1 MEMGMKA
8 VGQDRYGSSDVLE
21 MRDVEQPTPGD
32 GDVLVRIVA
41 ASVNPLD
48 WHYMRG
54 TPYFI
59 RFQSGLRRPKQKY
72 RPRGV
77 DLAGVVEAVGAG
89 VERFRVGDEVYG
101 QRGGAFGEYKV
112 VKESDVVRKPSNI
125 SFEEAAAIPVAAT
138 TALQALRD
146 KGKVHPGDHVLVNG
160 AGGGVGT
167 FAVQIA
173 KALGATVTAVC
184 STQSVD
190 LVRTLG
196 ADAVVDY
203 TTADFTTVAAPADV
217 ILDSVLSRPLSA
229 CRRAL
234 TANGRYVNVGSATM
248 GNWIGPIAHWAKV
261 WAAGV
266 GRSQTMTSM
275 LATTKVTD
283 LEYLNTLI
291 ESGAVKPVV
300 GRTYDLADVAAAVS
314 YVEEGHARGKVVVR
328 I

>member
-1 MEMGMKA
+1 MKA
-8 VGQDRYGSSDVLE
+8 VRQDRYGSSDVLE
-21 MRDVEQPTPGD
+21 MCDVEQPTPGD

-77 DLAGVVEAVGAG
+77 DLAGVVEAVGPG

-112 VKESDVVRKPSNI
+112 VKESDVVRKPANI

-146 KGKVHPGDHVLVNG
+146 KGKVQPGDHVLVNG

-173 KALGATVTAVC
+173 KALGATVTGVC

-203 TTADFTTVAAPADV
+203 TTEDFTTAAAPADV
-217 ILDSVLSRPLSA
+217 ILDSVAQPAALGVPAGPHRERPLRQRRLGDDGQLDRTDRPLGEGLGGG
-229 CRRAL
+229 CRSEPDDDVDARDHQARRPRVPEHPDRVG
-234 TANGRYVNVGSATM
+234 GRQ
-248 GNWIGPIAHWAKV
+248 
-261 WAAGV
+261 AGRRPHV
-266 GRSQTMTSM
+266 
-275 LATTKVTD
+275 
-283 LEYLNTLI
+283 
-291 ESGAVKPVV
+291 
-300 GRTYDLADVAAAVS
+300 
-314 YVEEGHARGKVVVR
+314 
-328 I
+328 

>member
-1 MEMGMKA
+1 VKA
-8 VGQDRYGSSDVLE
+8 VAQERYGSSDVLE
-21 MRDVEQPTPGD
+21 LRDVEQPSPGN
-32 GDVLVRIVA
+32 GEVLVRIIA

-54 TPYFI
+54 KPYFI
-59 RFQSGLRRPKQKY
+59 RIQSGLRRPKRKY
-72 RPRGV
+72 RPRGA

-89 VERFRVGDEVYG
+89 VERIRVGDEVYG

-112 VKESDVVRKPSNI
+112 VKERDVIRKPANI

-146 KGKVHPGDHVLVNG
+146 KGKMKPGDHVLVNG

-173 KALGATVTAVC
+173 KALGASVTGVC

-190 LVRTLG
+190 LVRSLG
-196 ADAVVDY
+196 ADTVIDS
-203 TTADFTTVAAPADV
+203 TTADFTIAAAPVDV
-217 ILDSVLSRPLSA
+217 MLDSVLSQPLSA
-229 CRRAL
+229 CRQAL
-234 TANGRYVNVGSATM
+234 TPNGRYVIIGAATM
-248 GNWIGPIAHWAKV
+248 GNWVGPITQLAKV

-266 GRSQTMTSM
+266 GRSQTMSSM
-275 LATTKVTD
+275 LATTKLAD

-300 GRTYDLADVAAAVS
+300 GRTYDLADVAEAIT
-314 YVEEGHARGKVVVR
+314 YVEAGHARGKVIVR

>member
-1 MEMGMKA
+1 MKA
-8 VGQDRYGSSDVLE
+8 VRQDRYGSSDVLE
-21 MRDVEQPTPGD
+21 LRDVEQPHPAD
-32 GDVLVRIVA
+32 GEVLVRIVA

-54 TPYFI
+54 KPYFV
-59 RFQSGLRRPKQKY
+59 RFQSGLRRPKPKY

-77 DLAGVVEAVGAG
+77 DLAGVVEAVGPG
-89 VERFRVGDEVYG
+89 VERIRVGDEVYG

-112 VKESDVVRKPSNI
+112 VKESDVVRKPANI
-125 SFEEAAAIPVAAT
+125 SFEEAAAIPIAAT

-146 KGKVHPGDHVLVNG
+146 KGKVKPGDHVLVNG

-173 KALGATVTAVC
+173 KALGASVTGVC

-190 LVRTLG
+190 LVRGLG
-196 ADAVVDY
+196 ADAVIDY
-203 TTADFTTVAAPADV
+203 TGADFTVVAGPVDV
-217 ILDSVLSRPLSA
+217 MLDSVLSRPLSA
-229 CRRAL
+229 CRHAL
-234 TANGRYVNVGSATM
+234 TANGRYVNVGSVTM
-248 GNWIGPIAHWAKV
+248 GNWIGPITHLAKV

-275 LATTKVTD
+275 LATTKLAD

-314 YVEEGHARGKVVVR
+314 YVEDGHARGKVVIR

>member
-1 MEMGMKA
+1 MKA
-8 VGQDRYGSSDVLE
+8 VRQDRYGSSDVLE
-21 MRDVEQPTPGD
+21 MCDVEQPTPGD

-77 DLAGVVEAVGAG
+77 DLAGVVEAVGPG

-112 VKESDVVRKPSNI
+112 VKESDVVRKPANI

-146 KGKVHPGDHVLVNG
+146 KGKVQPGDHVLVNG

-173 KALGATVTAVC
+173 KALGATVTGVC

-190 LVRTLG
+190 LVRSLG

-203 TTADFTTVAAPADV
+203 TTEDFTTAAAPARRHPRLGPQPAALGVPAGPRPRTAVTSTSARRRWATGSDRSPTGRRSGRRV
-217 ILDSVLSRPLSA
+217 SVGA
-229 CRRAL
+229 RR
-234 TANGRYVNVGSATM
+234 
-248 GNWIGPIAHWAKV
+248 
-261 WAAGV
+261 
-266 GRSQTMTSM
+266 
-275 LATTKVTD
+275 
-283 LEYLNTLI
+283 
-291 ESGAVKPVV
+291 
-300 GRTYDLADVAAAVS
+300 
-314 YVEEGHARGKVVVR
+314 
-328 I
+328 